1 MYKFWVVV
9 DKSRFENGYFCRIKS
24 QKGALMAKKMQ
35 KLLDKGVQNELLDI
49 LKRRFLK
56 NKKRHPAIDWDSV
69 EARLWAH
76 PEKLWSLNEME
87 LSDGEPDVV
96 LHDLKTGE
104 VHFYDCAAESPKG
117 RRSLCYDREA
127 WEARKEFKPSSNVM
141 DMAAEMGI
149 EVLTETEY
157 RYLQQLGPFD
167 SKTSSWLKT
176 PESIRALG
184 GAIFGDFRFNQVFIY
199 HNGAQSYYAARA
211 FRGCVKV

>member
-1 MYKFWVVV
+1 
-9 DKSRFENGYFCRIKS
+9 
-24 QKGALMAKKMQ
+24 MAKKMQ

-69 EARLWAH
+69 EARLLAH
-76 PEKLWSLNEME
+76 PDKLWSLNEME

-96 LHDLKTGE
+96 ALDSKTGE
-104 VHFYDCAAESPKG
+104 VHFFDCAAESPKG

-176 PESIRALG
+176 PENIRALG
-184 GAIFGDFRFNQVFIY
+184 GAIFGDFRFGQVFVY
-199 HNGAQSYYAARA
+199 HNGAQSYYGSRA
-211 FRGCVKV
+211 FRGCVRV